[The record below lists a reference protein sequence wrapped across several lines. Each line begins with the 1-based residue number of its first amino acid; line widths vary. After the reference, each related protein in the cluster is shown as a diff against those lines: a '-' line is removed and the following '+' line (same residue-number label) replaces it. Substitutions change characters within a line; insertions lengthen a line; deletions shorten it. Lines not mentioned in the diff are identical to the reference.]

1 MNSEKAVQDV
11 FQCHYVHLLFLP
23 HRIVLWNVLFSDLL
37 FIGLL
42 RHTVLRW
49 LSLWTHLWHHAKTI
63 YLDNSKSYLTNSRN
77 ASLCLLQHL
86 SFPTCRGDAAR
97 FNFSLSSNQDIEG
110 PQGSFE
116 CIQQTSSRS
125 VPFLSTWLGL
135 KMWKKSKRIS
145 YCCSLL
151 RKVYIYKFF
160 VFF

>member
-1 MNSEKAVQDV
+1 MAATLDAPLTPQ
-11 FQCHYVHLLFLP
+11 
-23 HRIVLWNVLFSDLL
+23 
-37 FIGLL
+37 
-42 RHTVLRW
+42 
-49 LSLWTHLWHHAKTI
+49 AKTR
-63 YLDNSKSYLTNSRN
+63 YHDNSKSYSTHSRN

-135 KMWKKSKRIS
+135 EAWRKSKQIS
-145 YCCSLL
+145 YCCSFYENKYTYTNSFLYSFSEKRAWL
-151 RKVYIYKFF
+151 EITNLFMFGMSFATHYTLNLCNFWIQFSH
-160 VFF
+160 